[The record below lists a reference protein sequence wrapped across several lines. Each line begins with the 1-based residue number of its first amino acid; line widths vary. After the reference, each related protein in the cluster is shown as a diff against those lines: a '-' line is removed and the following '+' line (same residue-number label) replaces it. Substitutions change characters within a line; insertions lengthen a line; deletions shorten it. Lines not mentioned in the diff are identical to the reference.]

1 MSYTMVRALFN
12 TPVSLRLIHLPQ
24 HPGEVTISMCLTTAG
39 VPYREVSQTVDIHH
53 LGEALKTLPQMLL
66 ELSHE

>member
-1 MSYTMVRALFN
+1 
-12 TPVSLRLIHLPQ
+12 
-24 HPGEVTISMCLTTAG
+24 MCLTTAG

-53 LGEALKTLPQMLL
+53 LGEALKTLPQMLI